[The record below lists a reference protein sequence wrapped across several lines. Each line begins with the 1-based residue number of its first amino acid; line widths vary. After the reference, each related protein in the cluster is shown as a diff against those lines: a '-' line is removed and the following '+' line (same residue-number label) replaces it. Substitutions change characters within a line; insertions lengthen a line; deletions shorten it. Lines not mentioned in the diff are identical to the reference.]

1 MDAAPA
7 LPPSPT
13 ATEPAAPY
21 LPPSSAR
28 PAPRFEP
35 RIVEIDLAVA
45 ARPRRTSLRAYLLG
59 AAALAVT
66 AVGGWFAFD
75 AYIYG

>member
-13 ATEPAAPY
+13 VSEPAAPY
-21 LPPSSAR
+21 LPPSTPR
-28 PAPRFEP
+28 PAPRFE
-35 RIVEIDLAVA
+35 RRVVEIDLAVA
-45 ARPRRTSLRAYLLG
+45 APPRRTSRRAYVLG